1 MILIKSTPLTP
12 GQRFLVKNKSWTSK
26 KEPEPKLTGGFQ
38 YNRGRN
44 CYGRITCRHRGGGHK
59 RLYRLVDF
67 KRDKCNVAATVESIE
82 YDPNRSAH
90 LALLKYVDGEKCYIL
105 APEGL
110 AIGDSVVSLNNPVS
124 NYRVGMSFPLSCIP
138 LAMNVHAV
146 ELVPGKGAQLARG
159 AGVGLE
165 LVSLEDG
172 YASLKMPSGEIR
184 LVDARCRATIG
195 RVGNI
200 DHQNV
205 ILGKAGRKRWKGRR
219 PSVRG
224 VAMNPVDH
232 PMGGGQTGGGNHPVS
247 PWGQLAKGYI
257 TRKRKNVTNK
267 YILIRRNGKKL
278 KRR

>member
-26 KEPEPKLTGGFQ
+26 KEPEPSLTVGFQ

-67 KRDKCNVAATVESIE
+67 KRDKYNVAATVESIE

-90 LALLKYVDGEKCYIL
+90 LALLKYVDGEKRYIL

-110 AIGDSVVSLNNPVS
+110 AIGDSVVSLDKPVS
-124 NYRVGMSFPLSCIP
+124 NYRIGMNFPLSCIP
-138 LAMNVHAV
+138 LAMKVHAV

-172 YASLKMPSGEIR
+172 CASLKMPSGEIR

-195 RVGNI
+195 RVGNV

-267 YILIRRNGKKL
+267 YILIRRSGKKL
-278 KRR
+278 KRG